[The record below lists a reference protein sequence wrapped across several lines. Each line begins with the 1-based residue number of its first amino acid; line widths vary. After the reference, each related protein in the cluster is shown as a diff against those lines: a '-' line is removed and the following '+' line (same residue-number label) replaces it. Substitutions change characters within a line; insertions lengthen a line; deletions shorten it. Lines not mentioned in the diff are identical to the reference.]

1 MILTFDFKFLK
12 KIKKGEAYITFI
24 LYILIFSSFASKK
37 SECFQGLKNN
47 IWRKNCL
54 YMEKKL
60 FIYGEK
66 TVYIWRIYITF
77 SMYYG
82 IVKA

>member
-37 SECFQGLKNN
+37 SECFQG
-47 IWRKNCL
+47 
-54 YMEKKL
+54 
-60 FIYGEK
+60 
-66 TVYIWRIYITF
+66 
-77 SMYYG
+77 
-82 IVKA
+82 VKE

>member
-1 MILTFDFKFLK
+1 M
-12 KIKKGEAYITFI
+12 
-24 LYILIFSSFASKK
+24 
-37 SECFQGLKNN
+37 
-47 IWRKNCL
+47 WRKNCL

-66 TVYIWRIYITF
+66 TVYTWRMSITF

-82 IVKA
+82 IIKA